1 LPTIIHL
8 FLQQKVKQMNLS
20 ANFSL
25 KELTKSDTATR
36 LGIDNTPNEETIDN
50 LKTLCDKVLQPVR
63 EHFGKSVTV
72 NSGYRSPES
81 NAAVGGSKTSDHC
94 KGQAADIE
102 IDGIPNPELAQWI
115 MDNLDYT
122 QLILE
127 FYTQGIPDSG
137 WVHVSYDPNNL
148 KKQELTAV
156 KVAGKTQYLNGLQA

>member
-1 LPTIIHL
+1 
-8 FLQQKVKQMNLS
+8 MNLS

-36 LGIDNTPNEETIDN
+36 LGIDNTPDDETIDN
-50 LKTLCDKVLQPVR
+50 LKMLCEKVLQPVR
-63 EHFGKSVTV
+63 DHFGKSVTV
-72 NSGYRSPES
+72 NSGFRSSET
-81 NAAVGGSKTSDHC
+81 NQATGGSKSSDHV

-102 IDGIPNPELAQWI
+102 IAGVANADLAQWI